1 MILYHVT
8 KVKMACSQGTQEVF
22 YKFAIIHQLHQF
34 DIEIN
39 LLTQLFPKEVGHY
52 LSFAI
57 LLENLSHIRGALLS
71 VLYKLFKA
79 NPTYIQGSAFTLTG
93 ALHVTA
99 GIKLICADNI
109 VTNPH
114 SHWDQHWVTIGIFIL
129 IMLDYY

>member
-1 MILYHVT
+1 
-8 KVKMACSQGTQEVF
+8 MACSQGTQEVF
-22 YKFAIIHQLHQF
+22 YKFYKLHQF

-39 LLTQLFPKEVGHY
+39 SLTQLFPKEVGHF
-52 LSFAI
+52 LSFAV
-57 LLENLSHIRGALLS
+57 LLENFVPYEGGICLFW
-71 VLYKLFKA
+71 YKLFKA
-79 NPTYIQGSAFTLTG
+79 NPTYIPGSAFTLTG
-93 ALHVTA
+93 ALHATA